1 MPELEDAVPR
11 AGGHEPQLG
20 ALADAPVEDAQK
32 NDDAAVVV
40 VLAVEDQRLERRVR
54 VTGRGG
60 DVRHDVLQHGVN
72 VDPGLRG
79 DLRRVLRGNADD
91 LLDLVLDPLRLRG
104 RQVDFVDNG

>member
-1 MPELEDAVPR
+1 MTPR
-11 AGGHEPQLG
+11 
-20 ALADAPVEDAQK
+20 
-32 NDDAAVVV
+32 VV